1 MKKHTMSFV
10 AGLLTGAMLFG
21 GGVAYAAGVMAE
33 YAPQQAYVD
42 GVPVGGCGQRRNCSA
57 EMGDNRKRYALQL

>member
-21 GGVAYAAGVMAE
+21 SGVAYAAGVMAE

-42 GVPVGGCGQRRNCSA
+42 GVPVQ
-57 EMGDNRKRYALQL
+57 MKRKS

>member
-42 GVPVGGCGQRRNCSA
+42 GVPVQMNAYNIGGIGRA
-57 EMGDNRKRYALQL
+57 HV

>member
-33 YAPQQAYVD
+33 YAPQQA
-42 GVPVGGCGQRRNCSA
+42 
-57 EMGDNRKRYALQL
+57 